1 MRNMSCFT
9 REPRDRDG
17 TRSES
22 DVRPRGRGS
31 GRGVGRVSRGSRGTG
46 RGYDNRGK
54 REFDRQ
60 SGSDKT

>member
-1 MRNMSCFT
+1 MSCFN
-9 REPRDRDG
+9 RETRDRDG
-17 TRSES
+17 PRSES
-22 DVRPRGRGS
+22 DVRQRGRGS
-31 GRGVGRVSRGSRGTG
+31 GRGLGRVSRGGRGTG